1 MNKDPIRNSH
11 DIYIYTIYC
20 FRVLSARTKPLWLN
34 IFKINYKLSVI
45 MEIKLIII
53 LNYIRISNVAY
64 ITKYRRVDCV
74 SKTNIISHKSN
85 FKRVQ
90 KKLCFISK

>member
-1 MNKDPIRNSH
+1 
-11 DIYIYTIYC
+11 
-20 FRVLSARTKPLWLN
+20 
-34 IFKINYKLSVI
+34 